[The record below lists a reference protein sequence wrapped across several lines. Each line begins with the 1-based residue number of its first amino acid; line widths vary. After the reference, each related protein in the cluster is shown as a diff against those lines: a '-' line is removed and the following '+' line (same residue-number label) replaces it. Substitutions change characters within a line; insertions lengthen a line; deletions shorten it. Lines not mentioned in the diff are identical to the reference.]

1 VGTLEKEMAVKDS
14 LKNVY
19 EGINMTNDSLL
30 KTFAKHGLIK
40 IDALGQK
47 FDPNLHEAVFEEP
60 AEKVKYGK

>member
-1 VGTLEKEMAVKDS
+1 MAVNDS

-40 IDALGQK
+40 IEALGQK
-47 FDPNLHEAVFEEP
+47 FDPNLHEAVFQEP
-60 AEKVKYGK
+60 AEKVK